1 MRTATPTSAP
11 HLRPLNRALALRL
24 LRDHSRLSRS
34 ELARAAGVSPTTIT
48 KLSAEL
54 IEHGWVVETPV
65 DSTSRV
71 GRPAINLAL
80 RTDTLVVCGVQ
91 IGVGFVRIGA
101 CNLFAEV
108 NRAEGF
114 EFDPSLPP
122 EAVIDTV
129 AERVAALMQDAGV
142 DVYSLLG
149 VGVAVPGAVDE
160 SHRKNLL
167 AINLGWRD
175 IDFATPLEAALGV
188 PVAVEHNV
196 RAMALAEVR
205 YGAARGE
212 DSVFYVY
219 VRSGVGAGMI
229 VGGEPFR
236 SGAHGACEL
245 GHLRIVSDGPR
256 CTCGATG
263 CLETLIAEPAL
274 SARVAEAVE
283 RQPGGPLAVRLG
295 EHSPLLAALD
305 MAAAD
310 GDSGAKAILDDL
322 VEYLTTGLASVV
334 NLLNPDLIVL
344 GGLFADATDIT
355 FDRVRER
362 LRGKAFPVLR
372 DTVRV
377 ERTALGL
384 DAGMTGAAAF
394 ALEEFFYRPSAPP
407 A

>member
-1 MRTATPTSAP
+1 MRAGTPTSAP

-24 LRDHSRLSRS
+24 LRDSSGLSRS
-34 ELARAAGVSPTTIT
+34 ALARAAGVSPTTIT

-54 IEHGWVVETPV
+54 IERGWVIETPTN
-65 DSTSRV
+65 SGSRV

-91 IGVGFVRIGA
+91 IGVGFIRIGA

-108 NRAEGF
+108 THAEGF
-114 EFDPSLPP
+114 EFAPTDAP
-122 EAVIDTV
+122 ETVIDAISTRLD
-129 AERVAALMQDAGV
+129 ALLRTTGIERDA
-142 DVYSLLG
+142 LLG
-149 VGVAVPGAVDE
+149 VGLAAPGAVDE
-160 SHRKNLL
+160 RHRKNLL

-175 IDFATPLEAALGV
+175 VDFATPLEAALGV
-188 PVAVEHNV
+188 PVTVEHNV

-229 VGGEPFR
+229 VDGEPFR

-245 GHLRIVSDGPR
+245 GHLHIVDHGAR

-274 SARVAEAVE
+274 ARRVGAAVE
-283 RQPGGPLAVRLG
+283 RAPDGPLAAQLHDHTG
-295 EHSPLLAALD
+295 LLAALD
-305 MAAAD
+305 LASAG
-310 GDSGAKAILDDL
+310 GDPDAEEILADL
-322 VEYLTTGLASVV
+322 VEHLTTGLASVV
-334 NLLNPDLIVL
+334 NLLNPDLIIL
-344 GGLFADATDIT
+344 GGLFADAPDAI
-355 FDRVRER
+355 FDRVRED
-362 LRGKAFPVLR
+362 LRVKAFPVLR

-377 ERTALGL
+377 ERTSLGL

-394 ALEEFFYRPSAPP
+394 ALEQFFYRPSAPT
-407 A
+407 

>member
-24 LRDHSRLSRS
+24 LRDHSPLSRS

-65 DSTSRV
+65 ESTSRV

-80 RTDTLVVCGVQ
+80 RTDTLVACGVQ

-108 NRAEGF
+108 KHADGW
-114 EFDPSLPP
+114 EFDTSQPP
-122 EAVIDTV
+122 DAVIDTI
-129 AERVAALMQDAGV
+129 AARLADLMQTAGL
-142 DVYSLLG
+142 DPRALLG
-149 VGVAVPGAVDE
+149 VGVAAPGAVDE
-160 SHRKNLL
+160 SHRKNLI

-175 IDFATPLEAALGV
+175 VDFATPLEAALGV
-188 PVAVEHNV
+188 PVTVEHNV

-212 DSVFYVY
+212 DNAFYVY
-219 VRSGVGAGMI
+219 LRSGVGAGMI

-245 GHLRIVSDGPR
+245 GHLRIADHGLR
-256 CTCGATG
+256 CTCGAAG

-274 SARVAEAVE
+274 ARRVAAAVE
-283 RQPGGPLAVRLG
+283 R
-295 EHSPLLAALD
+295 SPDGALAAELRD
-305 MAAAD
+305 DAGLPAALGAAAAR
-310 GDSGAKAILDDL
+310 GDADAELILADL
-322 VEYLTTGLASVV
+322 VEHLTTGLASVV

-344 GGLFADATDIT
+344 GGLFADAPEAI
-355 FDRVRER
+355 FDRVRGQLR
-362 LRGKAFPVLR
+362 LKAFPVLR

-394 ALEEFFYRPSAPP
+394 ALEQFFYRPSAP